1 MQERQYAF
9 DWQFIG
15 DTERGRPNLGNMT
28 RVEVYRL
35 FQYTLRDILERD
47 YGTAEADRLLREAG
61 YLAGM
66 EFAGRF
72 IGPCGDFSVFAA
84 KAQEQLEALR
94 IGILHIEKAD
104 LRRLEFTLTVAED
117 LDCSGLPDLGHM
129 VCAYDEGFV
138 AALFTFFT
146 GRSCAAREVDCWGTG
161 DRTCRFEVWPV
172 EGAA

>member
-72 IGPCGDFSVFAA
+72 IGPCGDFKMCIRDRGGLRTRHLRGFR
-84 KAQEQLEALR
+84 ALSAHR
-94 IGILHIEKAD
+94 GHPA
-104 LRRLEFTLTVAED
+104 VAED
-117 LDCSGLPDLGHM
+117 GQ
-129 VCAYDEGFV
+129 
-138 AALFTFFT
+138 
-146 GRSCAAREVDCWGTG
+146 
-161 DRTCRFEVWPV
+161 
-172 EGAA
+172 GA